1 MMKKLTKRLILVIVI
16 IVLVLLLLLGARR
29 YQNGLNKTNIELY
42 VGDHY
47 QLALK
52 KQEKEV
58 TWHSQNSEIARI
70 NQQGEIEAKKSGKT
84 VVSAKTPKQTYRC
97 DIRVK
102 ERPKLSE
109 SSMTLKAGQ
118 TKKLKLLNTDE
129 EP

>member
-1 MMKKLTKRLILVIVI
+1 MVLKGCAIMMKKHTKRLILGILVI

-70 NQQGEIEAKKSGKT
+70 NQQGEIEAKK
-84 VVSAKTPKQTYRC
+84 
-97 DIRVK
+97 
-102 ERPKLSE
+102 RPDCK
-109 SSMTLKAGQ
+109 
-118 TKKLKLLNTDE
+118 
-129 EP
+129 